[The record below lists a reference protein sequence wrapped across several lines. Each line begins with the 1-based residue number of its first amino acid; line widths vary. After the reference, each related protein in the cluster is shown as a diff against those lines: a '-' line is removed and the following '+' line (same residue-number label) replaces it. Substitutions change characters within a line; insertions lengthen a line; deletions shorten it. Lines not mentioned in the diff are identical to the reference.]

1 MTRHRVCTRC
11 KGEGRI
17 PVAGYSINPRTG
29 IRGRDPQCD
38 TDAVCPDCCG
48 EGVIPDG
55 NEPLPKEL
63 HDELVPRGFL

>member
-17 PVAGYSINPRTG
+17 PVAGYSINPLTGVRTF
-29 IRGRDPQCD
+29 DPQAE
-38 TDAVCPDCCG
+38 TDAVCPECSG
-48 EGVIPDG
+48 EGVIP
-55 NEPLPKEL
+55 EEKPLPKEL